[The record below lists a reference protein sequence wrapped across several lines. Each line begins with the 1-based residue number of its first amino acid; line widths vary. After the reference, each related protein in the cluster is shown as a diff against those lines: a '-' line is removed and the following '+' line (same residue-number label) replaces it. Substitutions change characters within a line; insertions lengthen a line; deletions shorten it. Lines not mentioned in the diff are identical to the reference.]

1 MAAVMAGLPGAY
13 DRYDIPGLRAALERW
28 TGADRDSLRTAL
40 ARFLAE
46 VVPAAEDL
54 GVWLCVH
61 PDDRSRDLLGLPRI
75 VSCGEDIAWLLGQAD
90 SHTNGAPARSAQA
103 QQVTNVSRIRRPAVS
118 AGDPGQS

>member
-28 TGADRDSLRTAL
+28 TGADRDSLRTGL

-54 GVWLCVH
+54 GVRLCVH

-90 SHTNGAPARSAQA
+90 SHTNGLTLCAGSLGAGPANDKCEPHQA
-103 QQVTNVSRIRRPAVS
+103 TRRVR
-118 AGDPGQS
+118 G